1 MAEFFDEYGERE
13 WTRFEDGRTSP
24 ISLGVHTHYLRRF
37 VRSGDR
43 VLDVGAG
50 PGRFTLELARLGA
63 SVTVADLSAGQ
74 LELNRRTLTEAGL
87 EASIVG
93 RVQADIVDLGEFSDG
108 TFDATV
114 CYGGPLSYVLDQAHH
129 ALDEL
134 LRVTRPGGH
143 LLLSVMS
150 LAGATAGGVEAVIR
164 DLRIHGPERVEAV
177 IDTGDLPPELSGHA
191 PMHMYRW
198 SELREL
204 VERRPCRIVAV
215 SASGLTFGRI
225 HRDLHLSLSEEER
238 EHLTAWEVDLAA
250 EPGAIG
256 MGEHIIAVVQRLP
269 LDAIPGDHA
278 TESQRKR
285 DWYRGLPTK
294 RIGAGV
300 LFADDRDRV
309 LLVRPTYKDYWE
321 IPGGLVEEG
330 ESPHVAAEREIA
342 EELGM
347 DRRAGRL
354 LCVDWV
360 PAQDPKTD
368 GLMFV
373 FDGGLLHTADVAA
386 IVLPA
391 DELSEHRFVESSAL
405 SQFVPE
411 HMARRLV
418 AAAAARDRVTTRY
431 LVDGRPSQADQRHE
445 GGRSSR

>member
-1 MAEFFDEYGERE
+1 
-13 WTRFEDGRTSP
+13 
-24 ISLGVHTHYLRRF
+24 
-37 VRSGDR
+37 
-43 VLDVGAG
+43 
-50 PGRFTLELARLGA
+50 
-63 SVTVADLSAGQ
+63 
-74 LELNRRTLTEAGL
+74 
-87 EASIVG
+87 
-93 RVQADIVDLGEFSDG
+93 
-108 TFDATV
+108 
-114 CYGGPLSYVLDQAHH
+114 
-129 ALDEL
+129 
-134 LRVTRPGGH
+134 
-143 LLLSVMS
+143 
-150 LAGATAGGVEAVIR
+150 
-164 DLRIHGPERVEAV
+164 
-177 IDTGDLPPELSGHA
+177 
-191 PMHMYRW
+191 
-198 SELREL
+198 
-204 VERRPCRIVAV
+204 
-215 SASGLTFGRI
+215 
-225 HRDLHLSLSEEER
+225 
-238 EHLTAWEVDLAA
+238 
-250 EPGAIG
+250 
-256 MGEHIIAVVQRLP
+256 
-269 LDAIPGDHA
+269 
-278 TESQRKR
+278 
-285 DWYRGLPTK
+285 
-294 RIGAGV
+294 V